1 MDDQSRSTYLE
12 TEVMTATPQRL
23 RLMLIE
29 GALRFVSQAQEHWH
43 AGRDEAARGS
53 LAKCRAILAES
64 LGTIRTDVSPVAI
77 EVQDLYVFLL
87 KTTLEVG
94 QSRDLDGLAS
104 IIRLLQIERET
115 WRQVCFQMPE
125 SPTGHSFGKRPEV
138 TAANSAP
145 IPSTLAPHVGPLAAQ
160 NEPGGF
166 CLDA

>member
-29 GALRFVSQAQEHWH
+29 GALRFASLAQENWH
-43 AGRDEAARGS
+43 AGHDDAANQS

-64 LGTIRTDVSPVAI
+64 LGAIRADTSQVATQ
-77 EVQDLYVFLL
+77 VRDLYVFLL
-87 KTTLEVG
+87 KSTLEVG
-94 QSRDLDGLAS
+94 QSRDLDRLAS
-104 IIRLLQIERET
+104 IIGLLQIERET
-115 WRQVCFQMPE
+115 WRQVCFHTPE
-125 SPTGHSFGKRPEV
+125 APTGHSFGRLPEV

-145 IPSTLAPHVGPLAAQ
+145 IPSALTPDVDPLAMQ